1 MLQDMHRRPLVAAT
15 VLVGSALLAA
25 PAVGA
30 PAPAVG
36 LRAIGHWPH
45 GYYIYQAKP
54 GTIVHGAIAVVN
66 TGRAGGQ
73 VRMYPADSTTGQTS
87 GAVYLTSTT
96 SPHQTGR
103 WIALATA
110 TTHLAAG
117 GQKRI
122 AFTVN
127 VPTGASPGPH
137 LAGIVA
143 EPVQEQLSSRS
154 KGKASVQIKFRSL
167 AIVAVEIDVP
177 GPLHAQL
184 TVGTIEPGGRKG
196 TQQLLVHLA
205 NTGNVMLKPAGT
217 LTIRDTTGNVVKRFP
232 LQLDTFLPHTAID
245 YPVTV
250 NGHGLPAGEYTTSI
264 RLAYSGL
271 SGGGNGTAVA
281 NPPLAISTTNE
292 TQIYGQPT
300 PPTGTTTAAANPTH
314 ATSSNGISP
323 LLWAVI
329 AAGALALLTGV
340 YLLGRRRH

>member
-1 MLQDMHRRPLVAAT
+1 MHRGLLAAAAT
-15 VLVGSALLAA
+15 AVGSALLAA
-25 PAVGA
+25 PAVAA
-30 PAPAVG
+30 PAPAAG
-36 LRAIGHWPH
+36 LHAIGHWPR

-54 GTIVHGAIAVVN
+54 GTTLHGAIAVVN
-66 TGRAGGQ
+66 TGKAAGE
-73 VRMYPADSTTGQTS
+73 VRIYPADSTTGQTS

-103 WIALATA
+103 WITLATT

-117 GQKRI
+117 AQKRL

-127 VPTGASPGPH
+127 VPNGASPGPH

-143 EPVQEQLSSRS
+143 EPTQEQLSKRS

-184 TVGTIEPGGRKG
+184 TVGAIKPGGRKG

-205 NTGNVMLKPAGT
+205 NTGNAMLKPAGT
-217 LTIRDTTGNVVKRFP
+217 LTIRNTTGRLLRRFP
-232 LQLDTFLPHTAID
+232 LRLDTFLPHTAID

-250 NGHGLPAGEYTTSI
+250 NGHGLPAGRYTTSI
-264 RLAYSGL
+264 SLAYRGL
-271 SGGGNGTAVA
+271 TGGGNGTTNAT
-281 NPPLAISTTNE
+281 PPLTINTANE
-292 TQIYGQPT
+292 TQIYGQTT
-300 PPTGTTTAAANPTH
+300 PPAGPTTTTTAAANPPH

-323 LLWAVI
+323 PLWAAI
-329 AAGALALLTGV
+329 AAAGLALLTGV

>member
-1 MLQDMHRRPLVAAT
+1 MLRNVHRRLLAAA
-15 VLVGSALLAA
+15 VVVSGSVFLAA
-25 PAVGA
+25 PAAAA
-30 PAPAVG
+30 PTPAVG

-54 GTIVHGAIAVVN
+54 GTVLHGAIALVN
-66 TGRAGGQ
+66 TGKAGGQ

-103 WIALATA
+103 WIALATT

-117 GQKRI
+117 AQKRV
-122 AFTVN
+122 AFTVT
-127 VPTGASPGPH
+127 VPAGASPGPH

-154 KGKASVQIKFRSL
+154 TGKASVQIKFRSL

-177 GPLHAQL
+177 GPLHAHL
-184 TVGTIEPGGRKG
+184 AVGTIKPGGRKG
-196 TQQLLVHLA
+196 IQQLLVHLA

-217 LTIRDTTGNVVKRFP
+217 LTIRDATGHVLKRLP

-264 RLAYSGL
+264 SLAYHGL
-271 SGGGNGTAVA
+271 TGGGNGTATA
-281 NPPLAISTTNE
+281 TPPLTIDTANE
-292 TQIYGQPT
+292 TQVYGQTT
-300 PPTGTTTAAANPTH
+300 PPTGTTAAANPTH
-314 ATSSNGISP
+314 ATNSNGISP
-323 LLWAVI
+323 LLWAAI
-329 AAGALALLTGV
+329 AAAALALLAGV

>member
-1 MLQDMHRRPLVAAT
+1 MLRSVHRR
-15 VLVGSALLAA
+15 LLAVTVA
-25 PAVGA
+25 VSGSVFLAGPAAAA

-45 GYYIYQAKP
+45 GYYIYQARP
-54 GTIVHGAIAVVN
+54 GTVLHGAIAVVN

-103 WIALATA
+103 WIALAT
-110 TTHLAAG
+110 TTTQLAAG

-122 AFTVN
+122 AFTVT
-127 VPTGASPGPH
+127 VPAGASPGPH

-154 KGKASVQIKFRSL
+154 NGKASVQIKFRSL

-184 TVGTIEPGGRKG
+184 TVGAIKPGGRKG

-217 LTIRDTTGNVVKRFP
+217 LAIRDTTGHVVKRFP
-232 LQLDTFLPHTAID
+232 LRLDTFLPHTAID

-250 NGHGLPAGEYTTSI
+250 NGHGLPAGEYTTTIS
-264 RLAYSGL
+264 LAYRGL
-271 SGGGNGTAVA
+271 SGGGNGTATA
-281 NPPLAISTTNE
+281 APPLTISATNE
-292 TQIYGQPT
+292 TQIYGQTT
-300 PPTGTTTAAANPTH
+300 PPTGASPSAANSTH
-314 ATSSNGISP
+314 TTSANGFSP
-323 LLWAVI
+323 LLWAAI
-329 AAGALALLTGV
+329 AAGALALLAGV